1 MSNRFDR
8 RLRSAPY
15 ASFLSLL
22 ALIGCLLPL
31 LFGAAPA
38 HADDDFLPPDQAFTF
53 SASEEPGTVN
63 VHFKIADG
71 YYMYRERFAFA
82 VRNVA
87 NGGTATLG
95 DAQIPHGH
103 VKFDAT
109 FNKNV
114 ETYRN
119 ELTIHVPVKS
129 ASGAF
134 DLAVTSQGC
143 ADAGIC
149 YPPAEHVYHVSGA
162 ALQAAG
168 AAATAATQSAPG
180 SGQPWYE
187 RATSADYAQSLLQ
200 GGGFFAV
207 VGLYFVAGMVLSLLP
222 CSYPMIPILSA
233 IIVGEGA
240 KVTRTRGFALSFVY
254 VLGMA
259 LVYTVLGIAAA
270 LVGQSLGAWL
280 QNPWVLGVFA
290 LLLTAF
296 AVMLI
301 AGYDVALPQR
311 WQDGASRASQ
321 GRSGGKFVAVG
332 VMGALSALVVGAC
345 MTAPLFA
352 VLAFIAHTGNA
363 LLGGAALF
371 AMGIGLGVPLM
382 ILGLG
387 AGTLLPRAGTWMD
400 GVKVFFGVVL
410 LAAALWIVWPVL
422 GATAQMLLAALW
434 LLLAAAA
441 LGLFTPNAGGA
452 NVWRRLGRGVGA
464 ALAIWGA
471 TLIVGL
477 AAGSTDPLRPLAVL
491 AGHEGSAASSQGA
504 AAQADALSFAPVRS
518 SAQLD
523 AALKT
528 AGKPSMLDF
537 YADWCVSCKEMEKFT
552 FSDPRVQTRL
562 AQLGLLRADVTAN
575 SSDDQALLKRFGL
588 FGPPGII
595 FFDQKGDE
603 VLRVVGY
610 ENADK
615 FLERLTRVAASG
627 AEAPGV
633 ATPGVAT
640 QTPSASTLPA
650 LPASSR
656 SNLLNPSGGQ
666 S

>member
-1 MSNRFDR
+1 MFNRFER
-8 RLRSAPY
+8 RLRAGL
-15 ASFLSLL
+15 SFLLL
-22 ALIGCLLPL
+22 LCCTLSIFAVAPL
-31 LFGAAPA
+31 A
-38 HADDDFLPPDQAFTF
+38 HADDDFLPPDQAFSF
-53 SASEEPGTVN
+53 SASEQPGEVD

-82 VRNVA
+82 ARN
-87 NGGTATLG
+87 GTATLG
-95 DAQIPHGH
+95 AADIPPGH
-103 VKFDAT
+103 VKFDPT
-109 FNKNV
+109 FQKNV
-114 ETYRN
+114 ETYRG
-119 ELTIHVPVKS
+119 ELTIRVPVKS
-129 ASGAF
+129 ASGPF

-143 ADAGIC
+143 ADAGVC
-149 YPPAEHVYHVSGA
+149 YPPAEHVYRVSGA
-162 ALQAAG
+162 ALQPTAP
-168 AAATAATQSAPG
+168 AATANATQSAATPTPAPVTG
-180 SGQPWYE
+180 GEPWYV

-240 KVTRTRGFALSFVY
+240 RVTRARGFALSFVY

-290 LLLTAF
+290 VLLTAF
-296 AVMLI
+296 ALTLI
-301 AGYDVALPQR
+301 AGYDIALPQR

-321 GRSGGKFVAVG
+321 GRSGGKFAAVA

-363 LLGGAALF
+363 VLGGAALF
-371 AMGIGLGVPLM
+371 AMGLGLGVPLM
-382 ILGLG
+382 IIGLG
-387 AGTLLPRAGTWMD
+387 AGTLLPRAGNWMD

-422 GATAQMLLAALW
+422 GAASQMLLAALW
-434 LLLAAAA
+434 LLFAAAA
-441 LGLFTPNAGGA
+441 LGLFSPNAGGPS
-452 NVWRRLGRGVGA
+452 VWRRLGRGLGA
-464 ALAIWGA
+464 AFAIWAA
-471 TLIVGL
+471 TLLVGL

-491 AGHEGSAASSQGA
+491 ASHMDGASATAATADVSANASEASDLA
-504 AAQADALSFAPVRS
+504 FAKVASP
-518 SAQLD
+518 AQLD
-523 AALKT
+523 AALG
-528 AGKPSMLDF
+528 ASGKPAMLDF

-552 FSDPRVQTRL
+552 FSDPRVQARL
-562 AQLGLLRADVTAN
+562 KELDLLRADVTAN
-575 SSDDQALLKRFGL
+575 NAGDQALLKRFGL

-595 FFDQKGDE
+595 FFDGKGHE

-610 ENADK
+610 EGADR
-615 FLERLTRVAASG
+615 FLARLDQLTAPAAS
-627 AEAPGV
+627 PV
-633 ATPGVAT
+633 P
-640 QTPSASTLPA
+640 
-650 LPASSR
+650 
-656 SNLLNPSGGQ
+656 Q

>member
-8 RLRSAPY
+8 RLRAAPY
-15 ASFLSLL
+15 TSLYAFL
-22 ALIGCLLPL
+22 ALVCCLLPL

-38 HADDDFLPPDQAFTF
+38 YADDDFLPPDQAFTF
-53 SASEEPGTVN
+53 SANEEPGVVD

-82 VRNVA
+82 TRN
-87 NGGTATLG
+87 GTATLG
-95 DAQIPHGH
+95 DAQIPPGH
-103 VKFDAT
+103 VKFDTT

-114 ETYRN
+114 ETYRK
-119 ELTIHVPVKS
+119 ELTIRVPVKQ

-162 ALQAAG
+162 ALQAATSGQG
-168 AAATAATQSAPG
+168 APSSTAGNGAQTASVAPSASTDG
-180 SGQPWYE
+180 AQQPWYE

-207 VGLYFVAGMVLSLLP
+207 IGLYFLAGIVLSLLP

-240 KVTRTRGFALSFVY
+240 QVTRARGFTLSFVY

-280 QNPWVLGVFA
+280 QNPWMLGTFA
-290 LLLTAF
+290 VLLTAF
-296 AVMLI
+296 ALMLI
-301 AGYDVALPQR
+301 AGYDIALPQR

-321 GRSGGKFVAVG
+321 GRSGGKFLAVA

-363 LLGGAALF
+363 VLGGAALF

-382 ILGLG
+382 IIGLG

-422 GATAQMLLAALW
+422 GASAQMLLAALW

-441 LGLFTPNAGGA
+441 LGLFTPNAGAG

-464 ALAIWGA
+464 AFAIWAA

-477 AAGSTDPLRPLAVL
+477 SAGSTDPLRPLGVL
-491 AGHEGSAASSQGA
+491 AARVGGTVGNGA
-504 AAQADALSFAPVRS
+504 AQTASAGADALNFAPVRS

-523 AALKT
+523 AALKA

-552 FSDPRVQTRL
+552 FSDPRVQARL

-575 SSDDQALLKRFGL
+575 SPDDQALLKRFGL

-595 FFDQKGDE
+595 LFDANGQE

-615 FLERLTRVAASG
+615 FLTRLDRVAAQGQSP
-627 AEAPGV
+627 A
-633 ATPGVAT
+633 
-640 QTPSASTLPA
+640 PSASAAPA
-650 LPASSR
+650 R
-656 SNLLNPSGGQ
+656 STFSVLTGKS
-666 S
+666 

>member
-1 MSNRFDR
+1 MFNRFVR
-8 RLRSAPY
+8 RSRAAPH
-15 ASFLSLL
+15 ASLSGFFLLVC
-22 ALIGCLLPL
+22 CLLPM
-31 LFGAAPA
+31 LFGASLARA
-38 HADDDFLPPDQAFTF
+38 ADDDFLPPDQAFTF
-53 SASEEPGTVN
+53 SASEAPGMVD

-82 VRNVA
+82 ARN
-87 NGGTATLG
+87 GTAQLG
-95 DAQIPHGH
+95 VAQIPPGH
-103 VKFDAT
+103 VKFDPT
-109 FNKNV
+109 FQKNV
-114 ETYRN
+114 ETYRG
-119 ELTIHVPVKS
+119 EVTIRVPVQK
-129 ASGAF
+129 AIGPF

-149 YPPAEHVYHVSGA
+149 YPPAEHVYHVTGA
-162 ALQAAG
+162 ALQAATAG
-168 AAATAATQSAPG
+168 QSAAPDAARPASPAPVPQTNAAAVTAGTE
-180 SGQPWYE
+180 PWYE

-207 VGLYFVAGMVLSLLP
+207 IGLYFVAGMVLSLLP

-240 KVTRTRGFALSFVY
+240 RVTRARAFALSFVY

-290 LLLTAF
+290 VLLATF

-301 AGYDVALPQR
+301 AGYDIALPQR
-311 WQDGASRASQ
+311 WQDGASRATQ
-321 GRSGGKFVAVG
+321 GRSGGKFAAVA

-363 LLGGAALF
+363 VLGGAALF
-371 AMGIGLGVPLM
+371 AMGLGLGVPLM

-387 AGTLLPRAGTWMD
+387 AGSLLPRAGAWMD

-422 GATAQMLLAALW
+422 GAAAQMLFAALW

-441 LGLFTPNAGGA
+441 LGLFTPNAGA
-452 NVWRRLGRGVGA
+452 SNVWRRLGRGVGA
-464 ALAIWGA
+464 AFAIWAA

-491 AGHEGSAASSQGA
+491 ATRAGGASDAAVAGTKPPGA
-504 AAQADALSFAPVRS
+504 GAGEANALAFAPVRS
-518 SAQLD
+518 PAQLD
-523 AALKT
+523 VALKT

-552 FSDPRVQTRL
+552 FSDPRVQARL

-575 SSDDQALLKRFGL
+575 NTNDQALLKRFGL

-595 FFDQKGDE
+595 FFDTQGRE

-610 ENADK
+610 ENADR
-615 FLERLTRVAASG
+615 FLARLDRVTAPAA
-627 AEAPGV
+627 
-633 ATPGVAT
+633 
-640 QTPSASTLPA
+640 QPSAS
-650 LPASSR
+650 
-656 SNLLNPSGGQ
+656 PST
-666 S
+666 